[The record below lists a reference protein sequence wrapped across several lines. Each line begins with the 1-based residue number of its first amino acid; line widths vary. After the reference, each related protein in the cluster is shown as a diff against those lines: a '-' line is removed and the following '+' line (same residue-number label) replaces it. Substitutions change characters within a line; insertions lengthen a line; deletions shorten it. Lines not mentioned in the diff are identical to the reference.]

1 MSASMQE
8 HLKESVFKT
17 ALFHFLKNSKKS
29 PERAARNIEELLI
42 KFSPLLDERL
52 PGYAEL
58 LQLIK
63 TSTLEECIS
72 YIMNRIS

>member
-17 ALFHFLKNSKKS
+17 ALIHFLRNSKKS
-29 PERAARNIEELLI
+29 PERTARNIEELLV
-42 KFSPLLDERL
+42 KFSPQETGRRL
-52 PGYAEL
+52 EYDEL

-63 TSTLEECIS
+63 TASLDDCIRF
-72 YIMNRIS
+72 IMNRLS